1 MNRRRE
7 PRLVEMIYMSPEWSK
22 LSEVLTHQQAFR
34 AGVDYVCDILVGL
47 VGHPVLCYP
56 PSSVRTVSTSI
67 NRYRSH
73 VKSSGSTGRASSLSF
88 IQDFHAGAATALT
101 NMELR
106 AINSRLER
114 EAKEIITCL
123 EMLVHHEFVRL
134 MELEVY
140 GRRSDPY
147 ATRRM
152 DELRTVRRMVGTIKL
167 MR

>member
-1 MNRRRE
+1 MKQKRE
-7 PRLVEMIYMSPEWSK
+7 SRLVEMIYMSPEWSK
-22 LSEVLTHQQAFR
+22 LSELLTHQQAFR

-56 PSSVRTVSTSI
+56 PSSVSTVSASI
-67 NRYRSH
+67 NRYRSRINN
-73 VKSSGSTGRASSLSF
+73 SGSTGRASSLSF
-88 IQDFHAGAATALT
+88 IQDFDAGAATALT

-106 AINSRLER
+106 AVNSRLER

-134 MELEVY
+134 MELEIY
-140 GRRSDPY
+140 GRRSDQY

>member
-1 MNRRRE
+1 
-7 PRLVEMIYMSPEWSK
+7 
-22 LSEVLTHQQAFR
+22 
-34 AGVDYVCDILVGL
+34 
-47 VGHPVLCYP
+47 
-56 PSSVRTVSTSI
+56 
-67 NRYRSH
+67 
-73 VKSSGSTGRASSLSF
+73 
-88 IQDFHAGAATALT
+88 
-101 NMELR
+101 MELR

-114 EAKEIITCL
+114 EAKEIIMCL

-134 MELEVY
+134 MGLEVY